1 MVRKDL
7 SKVNLQDSDLRGVM
21 VHDGKFDYSE
31 SWCNYPVLSSNGSKL
46 YLSCTMDNLVREID
60 TETMQVIRSFPIEIP
75 YDIIETSEKVA

>member
-1 MVRKDL
+1 MIL
-7 SKVNLQDSDLRGVM
+7 IIINTSAFAFAEY
-21 VHDGKFDYSE
+21 GKFDYSE